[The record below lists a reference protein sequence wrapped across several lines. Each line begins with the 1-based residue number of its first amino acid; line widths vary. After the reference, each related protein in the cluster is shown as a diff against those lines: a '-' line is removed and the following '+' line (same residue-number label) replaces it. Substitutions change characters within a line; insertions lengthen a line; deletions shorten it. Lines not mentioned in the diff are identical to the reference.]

1 MQTGGQKER
10 EISYH
15 PLDLNEEMRGLVC
28 TERRISTKVACERG
42 VPLLATKCLEDSNQT
57 VQHTDAQV
65 TLSSGSSDPVM
76 FLAARFMPSTSF
88 F

>member
-1 MQTGGQKER
+1 MQTGGQKGR

-15 PLDLNEEMRGLVC
+15 LGLNEEMGGLVC

-42 VPLLATKCLEDSNQT
+42 VPLLATKSLEGSNQT

-65 TLSSGSSDPVM
+65 TLS
-76 FLAARFMPSTSF
+76 
-88 F
+88 